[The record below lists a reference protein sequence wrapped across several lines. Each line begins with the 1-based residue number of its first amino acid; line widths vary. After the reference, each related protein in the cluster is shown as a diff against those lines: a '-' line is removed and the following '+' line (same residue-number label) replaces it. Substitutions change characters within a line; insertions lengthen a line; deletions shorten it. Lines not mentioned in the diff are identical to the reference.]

1 MFSKDE
7 TLKMLTNCEIPVI
20 NPSTNY
26 WFIRTNG
33 GDNFEN
39 FILVNMLLSV
49 GIKLMILIP

>member
-26 WFIRTNG
+26 WFIR
-33 GDNFEN
+33 
-39 FILVNMLLSV
+39 
-49 GIKLMILIP
+49 